1 MSEVH
6 ASIMAVLVQAA
17 LVTVAPGAE
26 DNCPSS
32 AQVQAALENHAPR
45 LVAARQESASAQPLT
60 LTLSPA
66 LANGEMSL
74 SLVDKSGWVKLYRVL
89 PPPAGDRARDCA
101 ALADTVAFIVDRYF
115 DEVELPALPERKP
128 PPPPPP
134 PPPPLPLPP
143 PPLPAKVTP
152 AELPPPTPRFAL
164 SATLGRRAPG
174 AATDLGGKE
183 VKLTGGTPVT
193 SWVVAGGQPWM
204 DVSAGVVGLVSDR
217 TWAFGRGAGS
227 VSSVRTGVDFALLLA
242 WPVWLGRLYAGP
254 QATVEMVWLDWR
266 NGIPGSQV
274 RRDIRFDVATGFR
287 ASYQYFW
294 RARLFARA
302 DLAGCV
308 ALVRHRISAES
319 DSTVALFESP
329 PAYLTASF
337 GVGIWF

>member
-1 MSEVH
+1 MGEVH

-45 LVAARQESASAQPLT
+45 LVAARQESPTAQPLT

-74 SLVDKSGWVKLYRVL
+74 SLVDKAGWVKLYRVL

-134 PPPPLPLPP
+134 PPLPP
-143 PPLPAKVTP
+143 PPMLPPAKTKP

-164 SATLGRRAPG
+164 SATFGRRAPG
-174 AATDLGGKE
+174 GATDLGGEE
-183 VKLTGGTPVT
+183 VKLTGGTPV
-193 SWVVAGGQPWM
+193 SSQVIAGGQPWV
-204 DVSAGVVGLVSDR
+204 DVSAGVVGRVSDR
-217 TWAFGRGAGS
+217 GWGFGRS
-227 VSSVRTGVDFALLLA
+227 VSSVRSGADLALLLA

-254 QATVEMVWLDWR
+254 QASVEMVWLDWR
-266 NGIPGSQV
+266 NGIPDSQV
-274 RRDIRFDVATGFR
+274 QREIRFDVATGLR

-319 DSTVALFESP
+319 DSNVTLFESP

>member
-26 DNCPSS
+26 ENCPSS
-32 AQVQAALENHAPR
+32 AQVQAALETHAPR
-45 LVAARQESASAQPLT
+45 LLAVRQEAPATQPLT

-74 SLVDKSGWVKLYRVL
+74 SLIDKAGWVKLYRVL

-115 DEVELPALPERKP
+115 AEVELPALPDRKPQLP

-134 PPPPLPLPP
+134 PPDPP
-143 PPLPAKVTP
+143 PPIPAK
-152 AELPPPTPRFAL
+152 AKAAAPPLPTPRFAL
-164 SATLGRRAPG
+164 SATAGRRVPG
-174 AATDLGGKE
+174 NAKDLGGKE
-183 VKLTGGTPVT
+183 FKLTGGTPVT
-193 SWVVAGGQPWM
+193 SRMLAGGRPWL
-204 DVSAGVVGLVSDR
+204 DVSAGMIGLVSDR

-227 VSSVRTGVDFALLLA
+227 MSSVRTGVDFALLLA
-242 WPVWLGRLYAGP
+242 WPVWLGRLYVGP
-254 QATVEMVWLDWR
+254 QASIEMIWLNWR
-266 NGIPGSQV
+266 DEIPDSQGQREV
-274 RRDIRFDVATGFR
+274 RFSVATGLR

-294 RARLFARA
+294 RARFFARA
-302 DLAGCV
+302 DLSGCV
-308 ALVRHRISAES
+308 ALLRQRISAES
-319 DSTVALFESP
+319 DPNVTLFESP